1 MTITIVGGGNPSGP
15 TFPVQRSVR
24 LRSSASA
31 NFIRTPAT
39 TTNRRT
45 FTWSGWVKLGL
56 LDGAHRT
63 LFASQDNNTSSGNLL
78 SIYLLNNV
86 LNIVEYSSAYRILLT
101 TTQLFRDPSA
111 WYHIIVSIDTTQATA
126 SNRALIYVNNVQV
139 TSFSAATYPSQNTD
153 LFMNVA
159 AQPIGIGVRPAV
171 GSNVYYFDGYL
182 TEINFIDGQ
191 ALTPTSFGAYNS
203 YGVWSPAKYSGSY
216 GTNGFYLPFT
226 NNTLSTLLSTS
237 ANISAPFGGVA
248 TNALVA
254 DGVYCTSNTSVGSSF
269 TFILNDFGSATQVTR
284 YTIVNLSFTGGASTF
299 SVQGSPDN
307 STWTTFAT
315 LSVTAS
321 NQSFSGS
328 LNGNFRYWRLA
339 PTSFGTNGQAAVD
352 QCVFFQDGLGLDFSG
367 NGNNWTPNNISVT
380 AGVTYDSMLDV
391 PTNTSPTNANFPVL
405 NAVSAYTGLPITN
418 ANLQTTAVASGANWF
433 SRSTTMGFSSGKI
446 YAEFSMPS
454 ITAGGQ
460 GNPVGFGIMPSSI
473 DFSSAGF
480 QVGNPGYGY
489 GFYCPDTAGN
499 TPKKIVNNVTTA
511 VGTGTATTTSD
522 IFMVAFDLTNGNGW
536 FGKNG
541 TWYAG
546 NPSAG
551 TGASIT
557 GITAGE
563 YIFGLSVYRDGTF
576 TNNTAAINFGQRPF
590 SYTPPTGFVALNTY
604 NLATPVIPNGA
615 AQMAATTYTGTGAAL
630 SVANTVNGVSFQPD
644 FVWLKGRSVAY
655 NNYLYDSVRGA
666 LKELYSDS
674 TSAEVTAT
682 QTMTSFNSG
691 GFSVGTNAGV
701 NQSAATFV
709 GWQWKANGTPSV
721 INTSGSIP
729 STISAN
735 TTAGFSIVTWTGN
748 GVNGATI
755 GHGLNTTPAMAI
767 IKNRSAASTDWVVL
781 NKGVYGGSNWSSTVL
796 GLVGYTNILYLN
808 STSAAATLSNIAFV
822 NGSGNSMLAYFWA
835 EIPGF
840 SKFGGYTGNGLA
852 DGPFIYCGFRPRFIM
867 IKDYGNPASNW
878 IIQDTSRSTFN
889 MSTTTLAPNSIA
901 AEATYSSSNGIDFLS
916 NGFKVRVAG
925 TPVNTSGNG
934 ILYAAFA
941 ENPFNYSLAR

>member
-24 LRSSASA
+24 LRKSASA
-31 NFIRTPAT
+31 YFN
-39 TTNRRT
+39 RT
-45 FTWSGWVKLGL
+45 FSTPTSGTTWTWSAWVKRGA
-56 LDGAHRT
+56 LDGIDQYLFSRYQDANNLSLIRWSDTNIIRFYDYSGGVLRT
-63 LFASQDNNTSSGNLL
+63 ERSTTA
-78 SIYLLNNV
+78 V
-86 LNIVEYSSAYRILLT
+86 YR
-101 TTQLFRDPSA
+101 DCSA
-111 WYHIIVSIDTTQATA
+111 WYHLVVAYDSGNATA
-126 SNRALIYVNNVQV
+126 ANRVKIYVNGVEV
-139 TSFSAATYPSQNTD
+139 SAFSSSTNPSQNQTSIINSSGSHQLGAYNTT
-153 LFMNVA
+153 LFL
-159 AQPIGIGVRPAV
+159 
-171 GSNVYYFDGYL
+171 DGYL
-182 TEINFIDGQ
+182 TEVNFIDGQ

-254 DGVYCTSNTSVGSSF
+254 DGVYCTSNTSVGSTF

-321 NQSFSGS
+321 NQSFSGP

-391 PTNTSPTNANFPVL
+391 PTNTSPTNANYAVL
-405 NAVSAYTGLPITN
+405 NPLFGSTNTISN
-418 ANLQTTAVASGANWF
+418 ANLTISGTTSGNTQRIG
-433 SRSTTMGFSSGKI
+433 SLGVSSGKW
-446 YAEFSMPS
+446 YFETTMATNV
-454 ITAGGQ
+454 TAGSD
-460 GNPVGFGIMPSSI
+460 FIAGIS
-473 DFSSAGF
+473 
-480 QVGNPGYGY
+480 NL
-489 GFYCPDTAGN
+489 AGN
-499 TPKKIVNNVTTA
+499 LTTNYTGQASDSYAAYAYGSNTFLQKLNNTVFTNTS
-511 VGTGTATTTSD
+511 ATQVVSGD
-522 IFMVAFDLTNGNGW
+522 VIGIAFDLDNLKFW
-536 FGKNG
+536 ISKNG
-541 TWYAG
+541 VWVDSGDPA
-546 NPSAG
+546 AG
-551 TGASIT
+551 TNSQYTVTSGTYIPSCRASGGA
-557 GITAGE
+557 
-563 YIFGLSVYRDGTF
+563 
-576 TNNTAAINFGQRPF
+576 TNSSANFNFGQRPF

-615 AQMAATTYTGTGAAL
+615 AYMAASLYTGTGAAL

-748 GVNGATI
+748 GVNGASI

-808 STSAAATLSNIAFV
+808 STSAAANLSNIAFV

-840 SKFGGYTGNGLA
+840 SKFGGYTGNGSA

-889 MSTTTLAPNSIA
+889 MSTTTLSPNSIA